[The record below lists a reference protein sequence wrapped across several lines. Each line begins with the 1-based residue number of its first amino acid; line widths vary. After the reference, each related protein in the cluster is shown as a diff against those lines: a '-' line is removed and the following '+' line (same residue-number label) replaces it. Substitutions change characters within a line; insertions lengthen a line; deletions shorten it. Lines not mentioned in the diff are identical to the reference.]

1 MIAWTGTRVADILG
15 TGGGSALTYRS
26 VSTDTRSLSPGAL
39 FVALV
44 GETFDGHDFVGVA
57 RDSGAVGAVV
67 QRSDADVEGL
77 EVFRVDDTLIAL
89 GRLARAR
96 RQEVTGPVVGVTGT
110 NGKTSTKEMLAVA
123 MGTRWNVHATREN
136 LNNLIGVPLTILTTP
151 LDCDALVVEAG
162 ASEPGE
168 IARLRD
174 ILEPTLGVVTN
185 VAAGH
190 LEGFGSLQSVLME
203 KCSLLDGVPVAVVGC
218 DPPAMIAEARR
229 RARRVVVAGLSERA
243 TTYPDSWGVDPE
255 GHAWLTVQGARVRL
269 PVLGRHQA
277 DNAMISLA
285 VALELGVELADAA
298 AAINRVELPPGR
310 CDLLRSGDRV
320 ILKDTYNANPGSLTA
335 LLETASALRD
345 DRRLVIVLGTM
356 LELGEESEALHAQ
369 MADAVMRLD
378 PWLVAVVG
386 GFVPAFERHAS
397 RLSDRLLTA
406 GDPDSLGRHL
416 ASRLTGNELILVKGS
431 RGVHMEDAVPH
442 LLSSEEKPCST
453 TS

>member
-15 TGGGSALTYRS
+15 TGGGSALTYSS

-190 LEGFGSLQSVLME
+190 LEGFGSLQAVLME
-203 KCSLLDGVPVAVVGC
+203 KCSLLDGVPVAVVGG
-218 DPPAMIAEARR
+218 DPPARVEEARR

-243 TTYPDSWGVDPE
+243 TTYPDCWGVDPE
-255 GHAWLTVQGARVRL
+255 GHAWLAVQGTRVRL

-356 LELGEESEALHAQ
+356 LELGVPPPDSAELLVLRVQCLHVHISTGGRCNR
-369 MADAVMRLD
+369 DRD
-378 PWLVAVVG
+378 PAGFSG
-386 GFVPAFERHAS
+386 GTDGDSCAKGARGRSNSACRRTVLPPIE
-397 RLSDRLLTA
+397 A
-406 GDPDSLGRHL
+406 GDSHDGWCDHSHLHHRTHAALG
-416 ASRLTGNELILVKGS
+416 
-431 RGVHMEDAVPH
+431 
-442 LLSSEEKPCST
+442 
-453 TS
+453 